1 MIDPLNETYSLTSYQ
16 LWLNVINQTKPND
29 CFCSCVN
36 QKTIRQIMELEIR
49 RRKQT
54 SFSFQIMLFGFCS
67 HWSCVF
73 SILFKTAFRLIFVS
87 VLYILY
93 IWYNQRQKQTTIS
106 EFYWW
111 KLLLNYPFLTYI
123 FVVQIKTKTK
133 TNKQKKLIKLSP
145 HSH

>member
-49 RRKQT
+49 RRKQK

-87 VLYILY
+87 VIYNIYLIQRTTKTNRHFWILLMK
-93 IWYNQRQKQTTIS
+93 IVT
-106 EFYWW
+106 
-111 KLLLNYPFLTYI
+111 KLPFLTYI